1 MKTIKNIFT
10 IIVCIFTIS
19 SANSQYLHL
28 YKNSSRIKS
37 YVTESIDSMLFDT
50 SGSTYYM
57 DLYNNG
63 TKHRVDNLGR
73 IDNFKLGGVPIKS
86 GVYLGIVAFSDG
98 LEIKQIGDLTTSTKG
113 SYHTFVNSQSMKGST
128 HLYYAVENAI
138 NMLKSTEYPEDL
150 TSVSLVTFTDG
161 LDDGSLFMSNSGYT
175 TDDEYLQALNSQIK
189 STKIGNI
196 NINAYTIGFN
206 GGYVI
211 DLSQFDKNLKLLAS
225 KDENAKTVKNIGDV
239 ENCLKEICYQIN
251 KENHYN
257 NVSVIINGKSDGTIL
272 RITLDNVS
280 DASSSKMYIEGKFN
294 FADQS
299 LIEVKYVGV
308 TCESGSIVGYDSRIS
323 NSKFKYIFE
332 DVKTNDGSTINPNN
346 IKFWTYIPTSGLW
359 QATNEGGTDSEP
371 EVETLRKSAVVVFA
385 LDCSSSLS
393 SDFSKIKTYANNFIN
408 TLASYGNDEEFS
420 PIDLRGNTPPENP
433 NEPTDTT
440 DIPTNLITD
449 GHIYQTDNLTGITC
463 KSKWIIDRVHTPETF
478 LDLQFVKDYASKART
493 AVIDPIRSKIY
504 LGYSKTITTGEG
516 DAATSTDYAH
526 LVIFDL
532 KTGAY
537 EKELA
542 LTCNGEPIAGLLCAN
557 QVGIDDAGNVWI
569 CGMYGDVCAKPAQIY
584 VVEDFETGACKLV
597 GEWKLPDEEAD
608 AAGRV
613 DYWDVVGDITGETSN
628 AVCMAAV
635 GSIVAG
641 EKLCIYRWELAKG
654 ETEWIA
660 NQNDFSGYVSYYDG
674 LETYPANQTTWGTA
688 SATVRIVAEEGYVGS
703 MFYVDDFTTCPSLYS
718 ISLKMLESFASA
730 PDLAPAIGCNGVNE
744 FVLGKDAQIPFLVYA
759 EAQYNVSPGCR
770 INICQLGDGMT
781 FEGMRKLWS
790 VPETGLGETSDGG
803 TRIHS
808 IDTYK
813 VADENGKE
821 GVYLLTY
828 KCNNGIGLYL
838 IAEEGFNES
847 TAH

>member
-1 MKTIKNIFT
+1 MKTIKIILAIILGIFT
-10 IIVCIFTIS
+10 IT

-28 YKNSSRIKS
+28 YKNNSRIKS

-86 GVYLGIVAFSDG
+86 GVYLGIIAFSDG
-98 LEIKQIGDLTTSTKG
+98 LNIKEIGDLTTSTKS
-113 SYHTFVNSQSMKGST
+113 SYQTFVNNQSMKGST

-138 NMLKSTEYPEDL
+138 NMLKDTKYPDDL
-150 TSVSLVTFTDG
+150 TSISLVTFTDG
-161 LDDGSLFMSNSGYT
+161 LDDGSLFMTNNGYT
-175 TDDEYLQALNSQIK
+175 TNDEYLQTLNSQIK
-189 STKIGNI
+189 STKVNNL

-206 GGYVI
+206 GGYVV

-225 KDENAKTVKNIGDV
+225 KDENAKTVKNISDV
-239 ENCLKEICYQIN
+239 ENCLKEISDQIN

-257 NVSVIINGKSDGTIL
+257 NVSVIINGKSNGTII
-272 RITLDNVS
+272 RITLDNVNN
-280 DASSSKMYIEGKFN
+280 ASSSNMYIEGKFN

-299 LIEVKYVGV
+299 LIDVKYVGV
-308 TCESGSIVGYDSRIS
+308 TCENGSTIGYDSRIS

-332 DVKTNDGSTINPNN
+332 DVKTNDGTTINPSN
-346 IKFWTYIPTSGLW
+346 IKFWTYIPTSNLW

-385 LDCSSSLS
+385 IDCSSSLS

-433 NEPTDTT
+433 NESTDTT
-440 DIPTNLITD
+440 EIPTNLITD

-463 KSKWIIDRVHTPETF
+463 ENKWIIDRVHTPDAF
-478 LDLQFVKDYASKART
+478 LSLPFVAEAGIKARS
-493 AVIDPIRSKIY
+493 AVVDTNRSKIY
-504 LGYSKTITTGEG
+504 VGYSKPVTIGEG
-516 DAATSTDYAH
+516 KTATSTDYAH

-532 KTGAY
+532 KTGTY
-537 EKELA
+537 EQELA
-542 LTCNGEPIAGLLCAN
+542 LTCNGTAISGLLCAN

-569 CGMYGDVCAKPAQIY
+569 CGMYSDVCAKPAQIY
-584 VVEDFETGACKLV
+584 VVDDLETGECRNV
-597 GEWKLPDEEAD
+597 GQWALPAKESN
-608 AAGRV
+608 AAGRI

-635 GSIVAG
+635 GSTIAG
-641 EKLCIYRWELAKG
+641 EKLCIYRWELAQG
-654 ETEWIA
+654 ATIWVANSTWETISSEA
-660 NQNDFSGYVSYYDG
+660 SES
-674 LETYPANQTTWGTA
+674 YPANQASWGNYN
-688 SATVRIVAEEGYVGS
+688 ATVRIVAEEGHVGS
-703 MFYVDDFTTCPSLYS
+703 MFYVDGITTCPSLYS
-718 ISLKMLESFASA
+718 TSLKMLESFASA
-730 PDLAPAIGCNGVNE
+730 PDLAPVVAPNGIEE
-744 FVLGKDAQIPFLVYA
+744 FSLNGELYIAYA
-759 EAQYNVSPGCR
+759 ENQYNVSPGCR
-770 INICQLGDGMT
+770 VNVCKLGNNGT
-781 FEGMRKLWS
+781 FKGMRKLWS
-790 VPETGLGETSDGG
+790 VPEAGLGETSDGG
-803 TRIHS
+803 IRIHS

-813 VADENGKE
+813 VVDKNGKE

-828 KCNNGIGLYL
+828 KCYNGIGLYL
-838 IAEEGFNES
+838 IAEDGFDES